1 MKQIYM
7 KTTAILLLLTI
18 CMTLSAG
25 SKPDG
30 YFLKIS
36 KTEKTS
42 FESTFKMGSSASP
55 SGPTVLINSS
65 HMLMDGKPVL
75 PVMGEIH
82 FSRVKDTEWKR
93 ELLKMKAG
101 GINILSTYIFW
112 IHHEEVK
119 GMYNWEGQRNLRR
132 FLEICKELNMPVVLR
147 IGPWAHGEVRNG
159 GFPEWLVN
167 SGLKLRSE
175 NKDYLTEV
183 KKWYAEI
190 YRQADGLL
198 WKDGGPVIG
207 IQLENEYRGNGAHL
221 MTLKKMAVELGFD
234 VPLYTRTG
242 WPKLTSPV
250 PYGEIIPLYGDYAD
264 GFWDRSVAEMPG
276 DYGKSFLFRS
286 FRSSTVIA
294 TEQLP
299 AQSENDASGDTG
311 YPYFTCELGGGMMTS
326 YHRRINIAPMDVYS
340 MALVRVG
347 SGSNL
352 PGYYMY
358 HGGNNPDGQL
368 TTLNERQASNYTNNN
383 DLPVKSYD
391 FQAPLGEFG
400 QINPHYHLLR
410 KLHLFLKDFGGELA
424 LMKPYFPENTVTDFK
439 TDTLLRWS
447 VRTNDNS
454 GYIFVNNYQRLKT
467 LSPKNDIQ
475 FTLDFPG
482 EKLQIPQKTMSV
494 PSGSA
499 FFIPFNMDLNGAK
512 LVYATAQP
520 VAKIEEAGRTTYVF
534 SEIQGIPVELAI
546 DNYEVSVKSF
556 AGKRRT
562 EGNRIYLSGLKTGTS
577 PAVRLRTA
585 SNREI
590 SIILLNQKTSLK
602 LWKGKFAGK
611 ERIFISNADLTYDG
625 NRLELVR
632 DKSDCEVFI
641 YPALNSLEY
650 NGKEVKPSSDG
661 IFSKYK
667 IKLPEIRRIKAGL
680 TKIKDMDLPLRVVS
694 FGTAK
699 VAEMPRDED
708 FTKAAEW
715 KITLPEYD
723 LSLRNLTLRI
733 TYKGDVARVYAGDTL
748 LTDNFYNGKPM
759 DINLGYF
766 ADKIFGN
773 DLKLSILP
781 LIKNEPVYFQQQA
794 GITFKGADY
803 LLETPT
809 IEVIESRSAVL
820 TAK

>member
-1 MKQIYM
+1 MKQICVI
-7 KTTAILLLLTI
+7 TTAILLLLT
-18 CMTLSAG
+18 MYMPLSAG
-25 SKPDG
+25 NKPDG

-36 KTEKTS
+36 KTERTS
-42 FESTFKMGSSASP
+42 SENTFKMGSSASP
-55 SGPTVLINSS
+55 TGSTVLINAS
-65 HMLMDGKPVL
+65 HMLMNDKPVL

-119 GMYNWEGQRNLRR
+119 GEYNWQGQRNLRR

-167 SGLKLRSE
+167 SGLKLRSD
-175 NKDYLTEV
+175 NKEYLTEV
-183 KKWYAEI
+183 KQWYYEI
-190 YRQADGLL
+190 YKQANGLL

-207 IQLENEYRGNGAHL
+207 IQLENEYRGHGAHL
-221 MTLKKMAVELGFD
+221 MALKKMAVELGFD
-234 VPLYTRTG
+234 VPFYTRTG
-242 WPKLTSPV
+242 WPKLASPV

-264 GFWDRSVAEMPG
+264 GFWDRSVSEMPG

-358 HGGNNPDGQL
+358 HGGNNPDAKN
-368 TTLNERQASNYTNNN
+368 TTLNEKQASKYTNHN

-424 LMKPYFPENTVTDFK
+424 LMKPHFPVNTVTDFK
-439 TDTLLRWS
+439 TDTLLRWA
-447 VRTNDNS
+447 VRANSNS

-467 LSPKNDIQ
+467 LSAKNDIQ
-475 FTLDFPG
+475 FTLDLPG
-482 EKLQIPQKTMSV
+482 EKLHIPRKTMNV

-499 FFIPFNMDLNGAK
+499 FFIPFNMDMNGAR

-520 VAKIEEAGRTTYVF
+520 VAKIEEAGNTTYVF

-546 DNYEVSVKSF
+546 DKYNLSVKSF

-562 EGNRIYLSGLKTGTS
+562 EGKRIYLSGLKTGTT
-577 PAVRLRTA
+577 PAVRLRTVA
-585 SNREI
+585 NREI
-590 SIILLNQKTSLK
+590 SIILLDQETSLK
-602 LWKGKFAGK
+602 LWKGNFAGK
-611 ERIFISNADLTYDG
+611 ERLFISNADLTYDG
-625 NRLELVR
+625 NRLELVG
-632 DKSDCEVFI
+632 DKTDSEVSI
-641 YPALNSLEY
+641 YPALNSLNY
-650 NGKEVKPSSDG
+650 NGKEIKSSTNG
-661 IFSKYK
+661 IFSKYE
-667 IKLPEIRRIKAGL
+667 IKLSENKQIKVEL
-680 TKIKDMDLPLRVVS
+680 TKIKDMDMPLRVVS
-694 FGTAK
+694 FGASK
-699 VAEMPRDED
+699 VAEMPTDED

-715 KITLPEYD
+715 KITIPDYD
-723 LSLRNLTLRI
+723 VSLRNLTLRI
-733 TYKGDVARVYAGDTL
+733 RYKGDVARVYAGDKL

-759 DINLGYF
+759 DINPGYF
-766 ADKIFGN
+766 ADKVSDN
-773 DLKLSILP
+773 ELKISILP
-781 LIKNEPVYFQQQA
+781 LSKNVPVYFQKEA
-794 GITFKGADY
+794 GINFNGVDY

-809 IEVIESRSAVL
+809 VEVIESRPAVL
-820 TAK
+820 TGK